1 MANYCSR
8 TARESKDDRS
18 FLDTNKWPNFQHVW
32 MISMTPSEI
41 PLSANVFRD
50 VKLFSPESWWFNAPP
65 ESSILSRLNYRLS
78 LRASFV
84 VPFSPS
90 LIAFVSRTHSSPPS
104 AFTSGNA
111 NAQIRY
117 TPPVKNK
124 TVITNETVRIK
135 ISAKDFTNKLTIAL
149 CRLLTKEVTL
159 KRDEI

>member
-117 TPPVKNK
+117 TRLHCVFSWQKKWHLNATRFNTRLRLRLPSHQSN
-124 TVITNETVRIK
+124 TF
-135 ISAKDFTNKLTIAL
+135 IS
-149 CRLLTKEVTL
+149 
-159 KRDEI
+159 